1 MRSGFFGGLG
11 LVILAVLAFIAWSS
25 LFVVSQT
32 QQALV
37 LRFGNP
43 INVITEP
50 GLYVKAPLIDNVV
63 MIDKRVLDIDAP
75 PIEVIAR
82 DQKRLVVDAFG
93 RYRITDPLL
102 FFQAA
107 GSIEAAESRLSVILN
122 SAIRGAVGQM
132 EFANIVREG
141 RAGLMEAITR
151 QVNAEGRQL
160 GVDVIDVRI
169 RRADLPAENS
179 QAVFQRM
186 QTERQREATDIRSR
200 GEQEARTIRAQAD
213 RQATVI
219 VAEANRT
226 ADELRGDG
234 EAQANGIFATA
245 FNRDPDF
252 FAFFRSMEA
261 YRQGLK
267 GENTR
272 IVLSPD
278 MPFFRYLT
286 QSPIASE
293 TGGAGPAPAGAPDP
307 AAPAAVPTPPAE
319 SPAPPAPAAPA
330 AAPQPAP

>member
-11 LVILAVLAFIAWSS
+11 LVILVVLAVIAWSS

-141 RAGLMEAITR
+141 RAGLMESITR

-219 VAEANRT
+219 VAEANRQ
-226 ADELRGDG
+226 ADELRGEG

-261 YRQGLK
+261 YREGLK

-272 IVLSPD
+272 IVISPD

-286 QSPIASE
+286 QSPVASGS
-293 TGGAGPAPAGAPDP
+293 GGAVVPAPA
-307 AAPAAVPTPPAE
+307 AAPAASVAPPPPA
-319 SPAPPAPAAPA
+319 SAAPA
-330 AAPQPAP
+330 AAPQPAQP

>member
-1 MRSGFFGGLG
+1 MKGGFFGGLG
-11 LVILAVLAFIAWSS
+11 LVILVILAIVGYSS
-25 LFVVSQT
+25 LFVVDQT

-37 LRFGNP
+37 LRFGDP
-43 INVITEP
+43 VRVVSQP
-50 GLYVKAPLIDNVV
+50 GLYAKVPLVDNVV
-63 MIDKRVLDIDAP
+63 MIDKRLLDIDAP

-93 RYRITDPLL
+93 RYKITDPLL

-107 GSIEAAESRLSVILN
+107 GSIEVAESRLSVILN

-132 EFANIVREG
+132 DFASVVREG
-141 RAGLMEAITR
+141 RAGLMETITR

-160 GVDVIDVRI
+160 GVDVVDVRI

-179 QAVFQRM
+179 AAVFQRM

-219 VAEANRT
+219 VADANRQ

-234 EAQANGIFATA
+234 DAQANRVFAQA
-245 FNRDPDF
+245 FNQDRDF
-252 FAFFRSMEA
+252 FGFYRSMQA
-261 YRQGLK
+261 YLDGLK

-272 IVLSPD
+272 LVISPD
-278 MPFFRYLT
+278 MPFFRYLND
-286 QSPIASE
+286 PASVGV
-293 TGGAGPAPAGAPDP
+293 GGAVPPPAALTPPAATTP
-307 AAPAAVPTPPAE
+307 AAPA
-319 SPAPPAPAAPA
+319 PAPAAPA
-330 AAPQPAP
+330 APASPAQP

>member
-1 MRSGFFGGLG
+1 MKGGFFGGLG
-11 LVILAVLAFIAWSS
+11 LVILVVLAIVGYSS
-25 LFVVSQT
+25 LFVVDQT

-43 INVITEP
+43 VRVVSEP
-50 GLYVKAPLIDNVV
+50 GLYAKVPLVDNVV
-63 MIDKRVLDIDAP
+63 MIDKRLLDIDAP

-93 RYRITDPLL
+93 RYKITDPLL
-102 FFQAA
+102 FYQAA
-107 GSIEAAESRLSVILN
+107 GSIEVAESRLSVILN

-132 EFANIVREG
+132 DFASVVREG
-141 RAGLMEAITR
+141 RAGLMETITR

-160 GVDVIDVRI
+160 GVDVVDVRI

-179 QAVFQRM
+179 AAVFQRM

-219 VAEANRT
+219 VADANRQ

-234 EAQANGIFATA
+234 DAQANRVFAQA
-245 FNRDPDF
+245 FNQDKDF
-252 FAFFRSMEA
+252 FGFYRSMQA
-261 YRQGLK
+261 YLDGLK

-272 IVLSPD
+272 IVISPD
-278 MPFFRYLT
+278 MPFFRYLNDP
-286 QSPIASE
+286 SALSA
-293 TGGAGPAPAGAPDP
+293 GGTFPPPAALTPPVVPAPPAA
-307 AAPAAVPTPPAE
+307 AAPAA
-319 SPAPPAPAAPA
+319 
-330 AAPQPAP
+330 PQP

>member
-132 EFANIVREG
+132 QFANIVREG
-141 RAGLMEAITR
+141 RAGLMETITR

-261 YRQGLK
+261 YRAGLK
-267 GENTR
+267 GQNTR
-272 IVLSPD
+272 IVISPD

-286 QSPIASE
+286 QSPIATE
-293 TGGAGPAPAGAPDP
+293 TGGAAVPAPAGAPA
-307 AAPAAVPTPPAE
+307 AAPAATTPPAAPTPPAGI
-319 SPAPPAPAAPA
+319 PAPA

>member
-11 LVILAVLAFIAWSS
+11 LVILVVLAVIAWSS

-141 RAGLMEAITR
+141 RAGLMESITR

-219 VAEANRT
+219 VAEANRQ
-226 ADELRGDG
+226 ADELRGEG

-261 YRQGLK
+261 YREGLK

-272 IVLSPD
+272 IVISPD

-286 QSPIASE
+286 QSPVASGL
-293 TGGAGPAPAGAPDP
+293 GGAVVPAPA
-307 AAPAAVPTPPAE
+307 AAPAASVAPP
-319 SPAPPAPAAPA
+319 PPAPAAPA
-330 AAPQPAP
+330 AAPQPAQP